1 MVPNSHTLV
10 AIADSNVGAEL
21 ESGADAGVLKL
32 RHFSTIC
39 ITFAIKNATKAQN
52 LVDLLQ
58 RQSQKKRAEKSS
70 KTSNFLSHKNRHKKF
85 ALF

>member
-1 MVPNSHTLV
+1 MFLCAAKKGVCIAFQKSLEMVPNTHTLLV
-10 AIADSNVGAEL
+10 AIADSNVEL

-58 RQSQKKRAEKSS
+58 RQ
-70 KTSNFLSHKNRHKKF
+70 T
-85 ALF
+85 